1 MSSNNSYSS
10 CMFAKNDYDD
20 TYSNEEKIKKRN
32 LKECLKNEPN
42 DFNLQHNLKK
52 IRKKKLSKLKNYNNN
67 QIKNYKVKWSNR
79 MKWTPKMLEI
89 FEESVFYFLEQQ
101 KKIKDSTYEPTP
113 CRILSYMHKK
123 FEDLEE
129 KNLNDIKNMQ
139 NLSRLHVGSK
149 LQKFLLKLKK
159 LGIKENIKKKNVSNE
174 GSVDTYYSNDNND
187 SNNNTNSDYYYQA
200 NINKSFNANNMSHS
214 CSKSNASNPVDNFNG
229 SNNDISESLNNKSYI
244 DTENFNNNLYSNQ
257 IVNDSKY
264 FTNYDTINSY
274 FIYASNYD
282 NSNIPNKI
290 TTSVVHNDS
299 SNDLI
304 NGNRNI
310 PFVNEIN
317 LTNKTNPNNTLSLN
331 NPVVLT
337 NNSFEV
343 SPFSLI
349 NNNNNSNNNKS
360 FNNIGDTFYSFNS
373 TNLNGINNDMNEL
386 QIVELLHL
394 VVKDFSLLNDN
405 TKAQILFKLAKQ
417 LLNMAEEIFTNNFT
431 NYTSLEDEN
440 ILNFQCRSNINSL
453 MPLKMLCQINNL
465 KD

>member
-10 CMFAKNDYDD
+10 CMFVKNEYDEI
-20 TYSNEEKIKKRN
+20 YSNEKMKKRN
-32 LKECLKNEPN
+32 IKDCMKHDSN
-42 DFNLQHNLKK
+42 DFKLQHNLKK

-159 LGIKENIKKKNVSNE
+159 LGMRENIKNTSKINDA
-174 GSVDTYYSNDNND
+174 SVDTYYSNDNND
-187 SNNNTNSDYYYQA
+187 SNKNNNSDYYFGGNAEKSYNA
-200 NINKSFNANNMSHS
+200 HNISHS
-214 CSKSNASNPVDNFNG
+214 CSKSNASNPVDNYSG
-229 SNNDISESLNNKSYI
+229 SNKDINESINNKSFVETDNY
-244 DTENFNNNLYSNQ
+244 NNGLYSNQ
-257 IVNDSKY
+257 IINDSKY
-264 FTNYDTINSY
+264 FTNYDTVNSY

-282 NSNIPNKI
+282 NTNVQNKISSNIPQ
-290 TTSVVHNDS
+290 SD

-304 NGNRNI
+304 DSNRNI
-310 PFVNEIN
+310 SFVNEVN
-317 LTNKTNPNNTLSLN
+317 LTSKANQNSALSLN
-331 NPVVLT
+331 NPLILT
-337 NNSFEV
+337 NNSFEI
-343 SPFSLI
+343 SPFSL
-349 NNNNNSNNNKS
+349 NSSNTNNKS
-360 FNNIGDTFYSFNS
+360 FNNVGDTFYSFNNM
-373 TNLNGINNDMNEL
+373 NLNSINNEMNEL

-405 TKAQILFKLAKQ
+405 MKAQILFKLAKQ
-417 LLNMAEEIFTNNFT
+417 LLNMAEEIFTNNLT
-431 NYTSLEDEN
+431 NYTSLEDKMN
-440 ILNFQCRSNINSL
+440 YPCKSNINSL
-453 MPLKMLCQINNL
+453 IPLRMLCQINNL